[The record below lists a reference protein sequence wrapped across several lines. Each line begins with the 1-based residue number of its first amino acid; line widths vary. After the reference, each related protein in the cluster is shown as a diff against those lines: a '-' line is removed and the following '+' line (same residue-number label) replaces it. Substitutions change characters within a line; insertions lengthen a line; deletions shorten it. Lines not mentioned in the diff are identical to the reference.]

1 MPKNL
6 LIFLFQ
12 VLSVFYIN
20 AVFGQV
26 VQISEPVDI
35 SDEVDYTLIARYQEN
50 VLLYRQTQS
59 KFFIQS
65 FDKNLEEK
73 WIKPIVFE
81 KKDITIIKIIPHKDR
96 FFILYYLHK
105 KGNTVIRAK
114 EFNSEAEEISTFDIG
129 KFDSPYYIYPKNV
142 VLSKNK
148 NNFLVY
154 TATNENYLEVVNFDL
169 VKKEQHWQDYF
180 DFSEVNHYKDFQQ
193 ILVNNTG
200 EAFIVYNQNNIKR
213 KRAKHQF
220 LVYKISS
227 DSSFFFHIPFHG
239 YISYDMKVQYDET
252 NQQLVVAGL
261 YATENT
267 IAKGIFYFHTQLK
280 SIPNIR
286 TTELEEAFIR
296 NLTGKKKKKITGI
309 QNFLIGQLIL
319 RKDGGALLVA
329 EQRFAYEATG
339 FMTIEETGAQADYL
353 FENILLAS
361 IHPSGEIHWKNVLY
375 KSQSSENDNGRYSS
389 FFAFKTN
396 SNIRFLYNNDISWD
410 TSIFEYIVNG
420 KGDIKRNIITHQEKK
435 DGILA
440 QLSHSIQVSA
450 HEIFALSERDRK
462 LRLLKINY

>member
-1 MPKNL
+1 MNT
-6 LIFLFQ
+6 
-12 VLSVFYIN
+12 
-20 AVFGQV
+20 AGGQTI
-26 VQISEPVDI
+26 QISEPIDI
-35 SDEVDYTLIARYQEN
+35 DDEIDYTLIARYQGE

-65 FDKNLEEK
+65 FDNSLKEK
-73 WIKPIVFE
+73 WIKPISFK
-81 KKDITIIKIIPHKDR
+81 KKDVTIIKIIAQKER
-96 FFILYYLHK
+96 FFILYYLHQ

-114 EFNSEAEEISTFDIG
+114 EFNTEADEISTFDIG
-129 KFDSPYYIYPKNV
+129 NFDTPYYIHPKNI

-154 TATNENYLEVVNFDL
+154 TFTHENFLDVLNFDL
-169 VKKEQHWQDYF
+169 VKKEQHWSKKF
-180 DFSEVNHYKDFQQ
+180 DFLEVNHYKDFQQ

-200 EAFIVYNQNNIKR
+200 ETFIVYNQNNIKR

-220 LVYKISS
+220 LFYKISS
-227 DSSFFFHIPFHG
+227 DTSFFFHIPFHG
-239 YISYDMKVQYDET
+239 YISYDIKIQYDET
-252 NQQLVVAGL
+252 NQQLVAAGL
-261 YATENT
+261 YSTENM
-267 IAKGIFYFHTQLK
+267 IANGLFYFNTQLK

-286 TTELEEAFIR
+286 TTKLEEPFIR
-296 NLTGKKKKKITGI
+296 NLTGKKKKKLTGI

-329 EQRFAYEATG
+329 EQRFTYEATG

-361 IHPSGEIHWKNVLY
+361 IHPSGEIHWKDVLY
-375 KSQSSENDNGRYSS
+375 KSQSSENDHGRYSS

-396 SNIRFLYNNDISWD
+396 SNIRFLYNNEISWD
-410 TSIFEYIVNG
+410 TSIFEYIVSG
-420 KGDIKRNIITHQEKK
+420 KGDIKRNVIMHQEKK

-450 HEIFALSERDRK
+450 NEFFALSERDRK